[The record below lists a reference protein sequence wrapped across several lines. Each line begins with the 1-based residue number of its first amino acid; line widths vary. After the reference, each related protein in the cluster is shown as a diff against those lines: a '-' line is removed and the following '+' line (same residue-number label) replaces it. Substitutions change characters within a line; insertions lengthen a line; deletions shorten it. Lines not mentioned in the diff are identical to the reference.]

1 MINSTEN
8 IDNPT
13 NLTVPPTVATDNQ
26 INNND
31 ITNIYESLD
40 ENTLI
45 ISETKGKIFLPFSKS
60 ALNDKLE
67 NNSNIYSN
75 IEEIIE
81 KEYILPYSTFKNIAT
96 SRFKEAYK
104 LIRHKEKKS
113 IAAALNLG
121 FELIFNYNLHP
132 AIISACKNLDELD
145 IYLDYLEDNQTDKFD
160 CFKIIFEIAPV
171 LLKCKH

>member
-1 MINSTEN
+1 MINSTEKT
-8 IDNPT
+8 DDSA
-13 NLTVPPTVATDNQ
+13 NLTTISVVNDSP
-26 INNND
+26 INNENLN
-31 ITNIYESLD
+31 NIYESLN
-40 ENTLI
+40 ENTLL

-60 ALNDKLE
+60 ILNDKLA
-67 NNSNIYSN
+67 NNSESYSN

-81 KEYILPYSTFKNIAT
+81 KEYVLPYNTFKNIAT

-104 LIRHKEKKS
+104 LMRNKEKKS
-113 IAAALNLG
+113 IASALNLG

-145 IYLDYLEDNQTDKFD
+145 IYLDYLEDNETDKFD